1 MFFLTPTSIAE
12 TAAVIPDGAKIFF
25 ANGTATA
32 INGPANLLNNDRKNS
47 PDWIILEI

>member
-25 ANGTATA
+25 ANGTANV
-32 INGPANLLNNDRKNS
+32 INGHANLLNNDPKNY
-47 PDWIILEI
+47 PD